1 MNKRSFGMS
10 ATRSNGMTTVRSGT
24 KTYEV
29 VAGELSS
36 CCEDDILIQKGMLYC
51 RGCGEPIEESEEE

>member
-10 ATRSNGMTTVRSGT
+10 ATRSNGKTTVRSGT

-29 VAGELSS
+29 SEGEVSP
-36 CCEDDILIQKGMLYC
+36 CCDDDIIITQGILYC
-51 RGCGEPIEESEEE
+51 RGCGNPIEESEDE